1 MNGFHLLITA
11 FSLIGIAC
19 SRVFVPGSNQGAT
32 SVKVYPGTVQNG
44 ISHAQFSSSTG
55 NYTDLFTGVDS
66 PKLDF
71 INSTVTQWW
80 YFDAVSTD
88 LLNSL
93 TIIFFTSTSLAFPFI
108 LPSDSVTVAYVW
120 ATFPNGT
127 VYTGYTTASFA
138 TITTI
143 GDGSSGSWESTGFK
157 WDGDPKMQKY
167 TVTIES
173 NEMDISG
180 TLELDSIA
188 PAHYPSGPVNDR
200 EKQSLQIAPHIG
212 WTNAIPDSKGTVNF
226 NIKGTD
232 LQFEGSAYHDQNWAD
247 APFETLVGTWYWG
260 HGRLGNYSLVWFSVI
275 TPSHEHYVNSYV
287 SLNGR
292 ILCASNSS
300 DQFSVRTMGPDARYP
315 PRKGDT
321 PDGFSMEFDLGDAEG
336 GRLSV
341 NVTTK
346 TVTAE
351 VPTLYTRWIG
361 SVEGKLSSQ
370 SEPFASGS
378 AIHELFTL
386 TE

>member
-1 MNGFHLLITA
+1 MNGFQLLVTA
-11 FSLIGIAC
+11 FSLIEIAC
-19 SRVFVPGSNQGAT
+19 SRVFVPGSNQGAN

-55 NYTDLFTGVDS
+55 NDTGLFTGVDS

-108 LPSDSVTVAYVW
+108 LPNDSVTVAYVW

-167 TVTIES
+167 IVTIES

-180 TLELDSIA
+180 TLELDSVRCTGSIPLASIFDCFLRQHGAHLNYRVLTINSFFSWLKIA
-188 PAHYPSGPVNDR
+188 PAHYPSGPVNDK
-200 EKQSLQIAPHIG
+200 EKQSLEIAPHIG

-226 NIKGTD
+226 NIKGAD
-232 LQFEGSAYHDQNWAD
+232 LQFEGSAYHDQVSSIISPCTCMQTSQSKLTITSKELGRCAFRNSRRNLVLGPRTCRELFLGLVFGHHSFSWA
-247 APFETLVGTWYWG
+247 L
-260 HGRLGNYSLVWFSVI
+260 RQQL
-275 TPSHEHYVNSYV
+275 
-287 SLNGR
+287 
-292 ILCASNSS
+292 
-300 DQFSVRTMGPDARYP
+300 
-315 PRKGDT
+315 
-321 PDGFSMEFDLGDAEG
+321 
-336 GRLSV
+336 RLS
-341 NVTTK
+341 
-346 TVTAE
+346 E
-351 VPTLYTRWIG
+351 RQDSLRI
-361 SVEGKLSSQ
+361 
-370 SEPFASGS
+370 
-378 AIHELFTL
+378 
-386 TE
+386 